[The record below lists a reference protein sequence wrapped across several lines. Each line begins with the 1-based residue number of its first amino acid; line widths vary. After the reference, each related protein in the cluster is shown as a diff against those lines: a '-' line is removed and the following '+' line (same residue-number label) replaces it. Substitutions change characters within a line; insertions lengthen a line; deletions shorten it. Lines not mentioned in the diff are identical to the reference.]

1 MTKVL
6 VVDDEEAIRFTF
18 KKFLTDAGHLVWLAA
33 HETDAKNIL
42 ASTRFD
48 VAVVDH
54 ILSDTNG
61 GAQILKNIKKL
72 QPLCQVIMM
81 SGSPSFN
88 IKSEITES
96 DYYASLAKPIRKDV
110 LCRMVAEAAEKRTCS
125 LSVSTQPYTFNYS
138 KT

>member
-18 KKFLTDAGHLVWLAA
+18 QKFLTDAGYSVWLAA
-33 HETDAKNIL
+33 HETEAKDIL
-42 ASTRFD
+42 VSTRFD

-54 ILSDTNG
+54 ILSHSNG
-61 GAQILKNIKKL
+61 GVQILKKIKEL
-72 QPLCQVIMM
+72 QPSCQVIMM

-88 IKSEITES
+88 IESEITEA

-110 LCRMVAEAAEKRTCS
+110 LCRMVAEAAEKRTRS
-125 LSVSTQPYTFNYS
+125 
-138 KT
+138 